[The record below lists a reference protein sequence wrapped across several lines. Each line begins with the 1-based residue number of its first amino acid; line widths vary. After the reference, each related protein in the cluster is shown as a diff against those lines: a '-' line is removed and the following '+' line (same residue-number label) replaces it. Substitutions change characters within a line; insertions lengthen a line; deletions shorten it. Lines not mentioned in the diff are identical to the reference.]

1 MNTIY
6 FVSRAK
12 TSGPINQ
19 GLNILNG
26 MKQNGRVHST
36 FVTLDPEVAE
46 DSWLYRY
53 KEAGINIAQFNV
65 PLWKTLFAIP
75 KLRRYVK
82 DNAIDVIHASG
93 LRVCFVA
100 LFAHTK
106 AKIVITQRCNPN
118 EIAERY
124 SPLIQPFFNGFYL
137 WLIKKMDVIVACSKS
152 IQKILIKDYHINAEC
167 VQNGVNTEFFKPI
180 SKDAK
185 QQLRKRLNL
194 PVDKKVYLVLGSF
207 RHRKNNGLIVDA
219 FKKMNPKDSVVVFVG
234 RGAEEELLKES
245 AKGFE
250 NIIFI
255 GHTNTPIDYLQSADI
270 LISASLAEGLPNTVL
285 EAMSCGLPCI
295 LSDIGPH
302 EEIVEGTEAGIIFD
316 KNSVDELCSC
326 LCDVSSWNLDEKSK
340 IARNVAVENFGI
352 KSLAAKYESIY
363 KEVLKMK

>member
-36 FVTLDPEVAE
+36 FVTLEPEVME

-53 KEAGINIAQFNV
+53 KDAGIDITQFNV

-124 SPLIQPFFNGFYL
+124 SSIIQPFFNGLYL
-137 WLIKKMDVIVACSKS
+137 WLIKRMDIIVACSKS
-152 IQKILIKDYHINAEC
+152 IQKILKNDYQIDAEC
-167 VQNGVNTEFFKPI
+167 VQNGVNTDFFKPLQ
-180 SKDAK
+180 KNEK

-194 PVDKKVYLVLGSF
+194 PIDKKVFLVLGSF

-219 FKKMNPKDSVVVFVG
+219 FKKLNPKDSVVVFVG
-234 RGAEEELLKES
+234 RGAEEDMLKES
-245 AKGFE
+245 AKGFD

-255 GHTNTPIDYLQSADI
+255 GHTNSPIDYLQSADI

-295 LSDIGPH
+295 LSNIGPH
-302 EEIVEGTEAGIIFD
+302 EEIVEGSEAGVIFD
-316 KNSVDELCSC
+316 KNSVGELCSYINAT
-326 LCDVSSWNLDEKSK
+326 SSWKLDEKSEK
-340 IARNVAVENFGI
+340 ARSLAVEDFGI

-363 KEVLKMK
+363 KKITGLK